1 MSMTCRKALTV
12 AALITVSSFTSVSTG
27 HAIDFGKITRLPSA
41 LFSGSSGSSG
51 SSVPDAKP
59 APQRPNRI
67 SEGLTVTML
76 DDLFGRGKS
85 DKFGILSG
93 DLGEMVRL
101 AKDGKEFAII
111 FGDSFTGERLQGEWK
126 SPIGVVAKLGE
137 DGKIQILRPLNEGDK
152 AEQLIEY
159 EHKDR
164 LTLLPSDVINIDG
177 TIYMQAM
184 WHKGL
189 GNVIST
195 QIWKSTDL
203 GKTWSSVNEIPAS
216 YMNEFGSL
224 LSWENGDDG
233 YVYMVSSKFGR
244 AHSVYLTRFRPD
256 QISDEQQWE
265 HYDPTT
271 STWSTHTEGAPLT
284 PILSNS
290 VKAGEMSLRRIEGH
304 WVLSMFNEETW
315 AIEVRISEKIDQSWD
330 DIKPAHVVVA
340 GTGGWGAKQSE
351 NNFTQLYGGYITP
364 FSTLA
369 DMNIVVSQWNT
380 SNNSRYN
387 STQFN
392 VKGLDKFFNVT
403 PKLAD
408 AQPTPRAVTASP
420 EGTADQ
426 SVIEV
431 SEVTPVDPGKAAT
444 PEHEILESVAPVEVL
459 PLTGAHDS
467 EKN

>member
-1 MSMTCRKALTV
+1 MRMTRRKALTV
-12 AALITVSSFTSVSTG
+12 ATLVTLSSFTSVSTG
-27 HAIDFGKITRLPSA
+27 HAIDFGNIMLLPSA
-41 LFSGSSGSSG
+41 LSSALSSGSSG
-51 SSVPDAKP
+51 SSAPDAKP

-85 DKFGILSG
+85 DKVGILSG

-111 FGDSFTGERLQGEWK
+111 FGDSFTGEGLQGEWK
-126 SPIGVVAKLGE
+126 SPIGLVAKLGE
-137 DGKIQILRPLNEGDK
+137 DGKIQIVRPLNEGEK
-152 AEQLIEY
+152 AEQLIKY

-184 WHKGL
+184 WHQGL
-189 GNVIST
+189 GNVIKT
-195 QIWKSTDL
+195 QIWKSTDQ

-244 AHSVYLTRFRPD
+244 AHSVYLTRFRPE
-256 QISDEQQWE
+256 QIGDEQQWE
-265 HYDPTT
+265 HYNPTAN
-271 STWSTHTEGAPLT
+271 TWSKHVDGAHLT

-315 AIEVRISEKIDQSWD
+315 AIEVRISEKLDQSWD
-330 DIKPAHVVVA
+330 KIKPANVVVA
-340 GTGGWGAKQSE
+340 GTGGWGAKQNE

-392 VKGLDKFFNVT
+392 VKGLDKFFNIT
-403 PKLAD
+403 PKPAD
-408 AQPTPRAVTASP
+408 AQPTPRAVTADQ
-420 EGTADQ
+420 TADQ

-431 SEVTPVDPGKAAT
+431 SEVAPADSDKAAT
-444 PEHEILESVAPVEVL
+444 PEQEIIESVAPVEVL
-459 PLTGAHDS
+459 PLTGALDS
-467 EKN
+467 QKN

>member
-1 MSMTCRKALTV
+1 MRMTRRKALTV
-12 AALITVSSFTSVSTG
+12 ATLVTLSSFTSVSTG
-27 HAIDFGKITRLPSA
+27 HAIDFGNIMRLPSA
-41 LFSGSSGSSG
+41 LSSALSSGSSG
-51 SSVPDAKP
+51 SSAPDAKP

-85 DKFGILSG
+85 DKVGILSG

-111 FGDSFTGERLQGEWK
+111 FGDSFTGEGLQGEWK
-126 SPIGVVAKLGE
+126 SPIGLVAKLGE
-137 DGKIQILRPLNEGDK
+137 DGKIQIVRPLNEGEK
-152 AEQLIEY
+152 AEQLIKY

-184 WHKGL
+184 WHQGL
-189 GNVIST
+189 GNVIKT
-195 QIWKSTDL
+195 QIWKSTDQ

-244 AHSVYLTRFRPD
+244 AHSVYLTRFRPE
-256 QISDEQQWE
+256 QIGDEQQWE
-265 HYDPTT
+265 HYNPTAN
-271 STWSTHTEGAPLT
+271 TWSKHVDGAHLT

-315 AIEVRISEKIDQSWD
+315 AIEVRISEKLDQSWD
-330 DIKPAHVVVA
+330 KIKPANVVVA
-340 GTGGWGAKQSE
+340 GTGGWGAKQNE

-392 VKGLDKFFNVT
+392 VKGLDEFFNIT
-403 PKLAD
+403 PKPAD
-408 AQPTPRAVTASP
+408 AQPTPRAVTADQ
-420 EGTADQ
+420 TADQ

-431 SEVTPVDPGKAAT
+431 SEVAPADSDKAAT
-444 PEHEILESVAPVEVL
+444 PEQEIIESVAPVEVL
-459 PLTGAHDS
+459 PLTGALDS
-467 EKN
+467 QKN

>member
-1 MSMTCRKALTV
+1 MRMTRRKALTV
-12 AALITVSSFTSVSTG
+12 ATLVTLSSFTSVSTG
-27 HAIDFGKITRLPSA
+27 HAIDFGNIMRLPSA
-41 LFSGSSGSSG
+41 LSSALSSGSSG
-51 SSVPDAKP
+51 SSAPDAKP
-59 APQRPNRI
+59 SPQRPNRI

-85 DKFGILSG
+85 DKVGILSG

-111 FGDSFTGERLQGEWK
+111 FGDSFTGEGLQGEWK
-126 SPIGVVAKLGE
+126 SPIGLVAKLGE
-137 DGKIQILRPLNEGDK
+137 DGKIQIVRPLNEGEK
-152 AEQLIEY
+152 AEQLIKY

-184 WHKGL
+184 WHQGL
-189 GNVIST
+189 GNVIKT
-195 QIWKSTDL
+195 QIWKSTDQ
-203 GKTWSSVNEIPAS
+203 GKTWSSVNEIPAAFS
-216 YMNEFGSL
+216 PGRTAMTATYIWSPLNSAAHTASISPVSALNRSAMNSSGS
-224 LSWENGDDG
+224 
-233 YVYMVSSKFGR
+233 
-244 AHSVYLTRFRPD
+244 TITP
-256 QISDEQQWE
+256 
-265 HYDPTT
+265 P
-271 STWSTHTEGAPLT
+271 WSTHVDGAHLT

-315 AIEVRISEKIDQSWD
+315 AIEVRISEKLDQSWD
-330 DIKPAHVVVA
+330 NIKPANVVVA
-340 GTGGWGAKQSE
+340 GTGGWGAKQNE

-392 VKGLDKFFNVT
+392 VKGLDKFFNIT
-403 PKLAD
+403 PKPAD
-408 AQPTPRAVTASP
+408 AQPTPRAVTADQ
-420 EGTADQ
+420 TADQ

-431 SEVTPVDPGKAAT
+431 SEVAPADSDKAAT
-444 PEHEILESVAPVEVL
+444 PEQEIIESVAPVEVL
-459 PLTGAHDS
+459 PLTGALDS
-467 EKN
+467 QKN